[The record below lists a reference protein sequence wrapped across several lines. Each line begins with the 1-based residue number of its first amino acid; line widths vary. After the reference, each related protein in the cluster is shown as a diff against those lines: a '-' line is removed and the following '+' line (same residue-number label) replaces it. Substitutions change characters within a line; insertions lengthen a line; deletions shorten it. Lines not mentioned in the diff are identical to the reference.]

1 MVTSP
6 MSPPPLDL
14 DQVAAL
20 LAALRPAWT
29 GQGLIVRPFTW
40 RDARAP

>member
-29 GQGLIVRPFTW
+29 GRG
-40 RDARAP
+40 